1 MNICMD
7 LKPVSP
13 FIQDEFAAYE
23 KLRPIYMSEG
33 HFLNQF
39 LWESYYHT
47 RYMTDELALYLVI
60 RLTDGSNGSP
70 RHGFFAPLCRET
82 DLPEVFSRME
92 RISID
97 CFHEPLRIF
106 LADSRMIEIL
116 TEKNCLGGYTIT
128 PQRDSFDYLY
138 DAEKLRTLSGKIMHK
153 KKNLVNGFLKTYE
166 GRFSY
171 ETLGIKNIKEIKAFH
186 QKWLDERRIYDK
198 YNCIDDEEEGIY
210 RLFGNCQSIQCKMG
224 GVRIDGELRAYTIGS
239 YCPDIRMAII
249 HVEKADVNF
258 RGLYNYI
265 NQQFILHEFPDAL
278 LVNREDDLGQENLRQ
293 AKLSYRPVRL
303 EEKFII
309 SDFSTSLS

>member
-1 MNICMD
+1 METDME
-7 LKPVSP
+7 LKPISP

-47 RYMTDELALYLVI
+47 RYASDELALYLTI
-60 RLTDGSNGSP
+60 CLPDRS
-70 RHGFFAPLCRET
+70 HGFFAPLCRES
-82 DLPEVFSRME
+82 DLPEVFYRME
-92 RISID
+92 RLSRD
-97 CFHEPLRIF
+97 LFREPLHIF
-106 LADSRMIEIL
+106 LADSRMTEIL
-116 TEKNCLGGYTIT
+116 EDEDCLNGYTAV

-138 DAEKLRTLSGKIMHK
+138 EAEKLRTLSGKSMHK
-153 KKNLVNGFLKTYE
+153 KKNLVNAFMRTYE
-166 GRFSY
+166 GRFTY
-171 ETLGIKNIKEIKAFH
+171 ETLNISHIQEIKAFH

-210 RLFGNCQSIQCKMG
+210 RLFGNCRSIRCKMG
-224 GVRIDGELRAYTIGS
+224 GIRIDGELKAYSIGS
-239 YCPDIRMAII
+239 YAPDIRMAVI

-265 NQQFILHEFPDAL
+265 NQQFILHEFSDAI

-293 AKLSYRPVRL
+293 AKLSYRPIRL
-303 EEKFII
+303 EEKFSI
-309 SDFSTSLS
+309 SECSKSES